1 MVGNVIHAR
10 RERSPAWVKA
20 WDTLDEIERLA
31 VQDIE
36 PTNTKAAGRVVD
48 AVQEARRHLM
58 DAIA

>member
-1 MVGNVIHAR
+1 MVGNVIHAS

-31 VQDIE
+31 IHNVE
-36 PTNTKAAGRVVD
+36 KTNSKAAGRVVD

-58 DAIA
+58 DTTA